1 MYPIQV
7 KYLTPI
13 YEEEYSKMTASEL
26 SEKCRSLLK
35 EATDE
40 LRAKEPS
47 LIQSF
52 NNYSDK
58 KMAKVMNIYSKEAK
72 K

>member
-1 MYPIQV
+1 
-7 KYLTPI
+7 
-13 YEEEYSKMTASEL
+13 MTASEL

-52 NNYSDK
+52 NNFSDK
-58 KMAKVMNIYSKEAK
+58 KMAEVMNIYSKEAK